1 MADTLEALRADTDR
15 LTKQVGRDRQIAED
29 RAEALRQE
37 LKGIKD
43 EVRGYR
49 QELRGNLAAFEGRFS
64 SVEGQIYGLNA
75 EVREVK
81 NELADFREEVRQLFG
96 VIARFVQKSYASAG
110 RPTRRLHRV
119 GQLSFAARHRGDGV
133 GPRTAIHRFGR
144 LQPRPQPTGQNR

>member
-1 MADTLEALRADTDR
+1 MPLRIILLLIEARCIMAETPTLEALRADTDR

-96 VIARFVQKSYASAG
+96 KLETLILQ
-110 RPTRRLHRV
+110 
-119 GQLSFAARHRGDGV
+119 
-133 GPRTAIHRFGR
+133 RTPGGTA
-144 LQPRPQPTGQNR
+144 